1 MNRHFVAAVLVLAGA
16 ATCAYAWG
24 TRTHLAIVS
33 TAARVIS
40 KESGIELARLERDIR
55 NGAMAP
61 PSEIER
67 LIPLA
72 ATNPVAAI
80 ESEMYLLQSVRGN
93 RVDPYFAYRLGVLG
107 ALIAQATAPLA
118 DANPAYRDLYYA
130 DVEAN
135 IDRTQLRPAR
145 RAKVDPATYF
155 AEVRAAANQR
165 QQLIISEYK
174 SGIGF
179 NGVAGKAISE
189 DASRSVNAVAD
200 VMQTVLTGNV
210 AVANRSESQIRDY
223 IINAIEFYIARGN
236 DAETESAYNRLVDL
250 GAATVALQKRVGDM
264 FYDAGKFE
272 RAIQEYQK
280 VLEREPGRRDVVER
294 ISAYYI
300 RVGDDALRANDL
312 EGALD
317 AYEMAL
323 DTDKLHPTAQS
334 KVLEA
339 KARIQ
344 DREHRLSIA
353 REALDKAQDNVA
365 RADQLV
371 FKRDYG
377 PAIDLLMEAR
387 SLFAEVPEEFAAEY
401 RKGQAG
407 ILQTASKLAQL
418 RQELVT
424 NASALSGLGG
434 SYGLKKQV
442 QTVGAELDKAAL
454 QALIDR
460 EYQSTLDELR
470 QQSEQELYK

>member
-1 MNRHFVAAVLVLAGA
+1 MKRHVLFIVAVLAVAGA
-16 ATCAYAWG
+16 ATSAYAWG

-40 KESGIELARLERDIR
+40 KESGIELARLEKDIR
-55 NGAMAP
+55 SGAMAP

-72 ATNPVAAI
+72 ATTPVAAI
-80 ESEMYLLQSVRGN
+80 ESEMYVLQSVRGR

-107 ALIAQATAPLA
+107 ALVAQATAPLA
-118 DANPAYRDLYYA
+118 EASPAYRDLYYA

-135 IDRTQLRPAR
+135 IERTQLRPAR
-145 RAKVDPATYF
+145 RATVDPATYF

-165 QQLIISEYK
+165 QELIISEYK
-174 SGIGF
+174 SGVGF

-210 AVANRSESQIRDY
+210 AVANRAESQIRDY
-223 IINAIEFYIARGN
+223 VINAIEFYIARGN

-272 RAIQEYQK
+272 RAIQEYEK

-300 RVGDDALRANDL
+300 RVGDDALEA
-312 EGALD
+312 
-317 AYEMAL
+317 
-323 DTDKLHPTAQS
+323 DKLHPAAQS

-344 DREHRLSIA
+344 ERDDRLTLA
-353 REALDKAQDNVA
+353 RQAIDKAQDNVV

-387 SLFAEVPEEFAAEY
+387 DLFAEVPEEFAAEY
-401 RKGQAG
+401 RKGQTG
-407 ILQTASKLAQL
+407 VLQTTSRLAQL

-424 NASALSGLGG
+424 NASTLSGLGG
-434 SYGLKKQV
+434 SYGLKKQAEA
-442 QTVGAELDKAAL
+442 TGAELDKAAL

-460 EYQSTLDELR
+460 EYQSKLEELTR
-470 QQSEQELYK
+470 QSEQELYK